1 MGGAGLYVWMNR
13 EEHSIRLYVPLRWR
27 TLACKTPNSLRNSQ
41 VSQSLQ
47 YRLIWNLKPRFSVVS
62 GTFEA
67 RLFIL
72 TDFILINLTSSSVN
86 SQTDCMFH
94 FAGLIQI
101 LDYSRYYILC
111 FLGQS
116 LEKVLCPQFS
126 SMRRYEELLCI
137 FNPKQ

>member
-1 MGGAGLYVWMNR
+1 MTNVQ
-13 EEHSIRLYVPLRWR
+13 
-27 TLACKTPNSLRNSQ
+27 TCKTPNSLRNSQ

-94 FAGLIQI
+94 FAAAEHNILMHPLHMLALMEWVELDFMYEWTRKNILLDCMFHFAGLIRI
-101 LDYSRYYILC
+101 LDYSRYYIL
-111 FLGQS
+111 
-116 LEKVLCPQFS
+116 
-126 SMRRYEELLCI
+126 
-137 FNPKQ
+137 